1 MHALRGSLIASV
13 ALLPGVAQ
21 AQQAVTLGEI
31 SVVSTSPV
39 GAGGGNSS
47 GAQTLDTLA
56 QTAPTLPAPAGGV
69 RLRGSE
75 QPLNKIPS
83 TVETVTARQIEI
95 DRGSDNVIATL
106 ARQTPGVNL
115 NDSQGNSN
123 PVDLSYRGFTAS
135 SVQGVPQGL
144 AVYQTACASTK
155 PSATS
160 SIST

>member
-1 MHALRGSLIASV
+1 MIASV

-47 GAQTLDTLA
+47 GAQNLDTLA
-56 QTAPTLPAPAGGV
+56 QAAPTLPAPAGGV

-83 TVETVTARQIEI
+83 TV
-95 DRGSDNVIATL
+95 
-106 ARQTPGVNL
+106 
-115 NDSQGNSN
+115 
-123 PVDLSYRGFTAS
+123 
-135 SVQGVPQGL
+135 
-144 AVYQTACASTK
+144 
-155 PSATS
+155 
-160 SIST
+160 